1 MNRRVEFKDKGLLLA
16 GEDKIEK
23 LVRTQIL

>member
-1 MNRRVEFKDKGLLLA
+1 MNGRIEFKDKRLLLA